1 MGLENASQVDLVVVL
16 IGLLGL
22 WAAVRALNRTKAN
35 DLFALRQSV
44 LLKAEMAR
52 SEWYKLNHENGSLI
66 QRVSLRL
73 PSDSPEAALLLLDFL
88 ASQRDHF
95 DLCIRDAVAMAEDVR
110 ANVDKFN
117 EKKCRYY
124 LRLIEPSIE
133 ILARNQGVAE
143 RKVSDLL
150 DRLGTTSA

>member
-1 MGLENASQVDLVVVL
+1 MFLADASQVDLVAVL
-16 IGLLGL
+16 IALLGL
-22 WAAVRALNRTKAN
+22 WVAVRAFNRAKAN

-44 LLKAEMAR
+44 LLKAEIAR
-52 SEWYKLNHENGSLI
+52 SAWYNLSHENDSLI

-73 PSDSPEAALLLLDFL
+73 PSGSPEAALLLDFL

-95 DLCIRDAVAMAEDVR
+95 GLCIRDAVAMAEDVH

-117 EKKCRYY
+117 ERKCRDY
-124 LRLIEPSIE
+124 LRRIEPSIE
-133 ILARNQGVAE
+133 MLARNQGVAE

-150 DRLGTTSA
+150 DRLGTKSA